1 MRSDVATAT
10 RKEHGKK
17 TIIGKV
23 LKILQKIME
32 QMSKQIVKESMKLVT
47 IKEYQG
53 HNGEREVVT
62 YITYDPITGKE
73 YDVADMYEMEHGTCF
88 RY

>member
-1 MRSDVATAT
+1 M
-10 RKEHGKK
+10 
-17 TIIGKV
+17 
-23 LKILQKIME
+23 KILQKIME
-32 QMSKQIVKESMKLVT
+32 QIERIIVRKDMKLVT

-62 YITYDPITGKE
+62 YITYDPNTGKE
-73 YDVADMYEMEHGTCF
+73 YDVADIHEMEYGKCF

>member
-1 MRSDVATAT
+1 
-10 RKEHGKK
+10 
-17 TIIGKV
+17 
-23 LKILQKIME
+23 ME
-32 QMSKQIVKESMKLVT
+32 QIERIIVRKDMKLVT
-47 IKEYQG
+47 IKENQG

-62 YITYDPITGKE
+62 YITYDPNTGKE

>member
-1 MRSDVATAT
+1 
-10 RKEHGKK
+10 
-17 TIIGKV
+17 
-23 LKILQKIME
+23 ME
-32 QMSKQIVKESMKLVT
+32 QIERIIVRKDMKLVT
-47 IKEYQG
+47 IKENQG